1 MPDHGYAHAVKR
13 AVIVGNSDGIGL
25 ALSRRLLDDGWS
37 VTGISR
43 RDSGIAHE
51 RYSHRIAD
59 VTDSDYPPGD
69 LGAVDLCV
77 YCAGV
82 GELFNVDDLSSQTQ
96 ALQVNLIGAAR
107 TVEAVV
113 PGMIAA
119 GGGHFVGLSSLAD
132 VTISGEAFGYAA
144 SKAGLSTYLLGLRM
158 ALRPHGVAVTTVRF
172 GFVDTK
178 MAKGAIRPLIIPV
191 DEAVD
196 VVMRCIRRRPAVV
209 SYPRLM
215 SVASRVLRLATRV
228 GLR

>member
-1 MPDHGYAHAVKR
+1 MIR
-13 AVIVGNSDGIGL
+13 ALIVGNSDGIGL
-25 ALSRRLLDDGWS
+25 ALTRRLLDDGWT

-59 VTDSDYPPGD
+59 VTDPDYPPAD

-82 GELFNVDDLSSQTQ
+82 GELFDVNDFAAQTQ
-96 ALQVNLIGAAR
+96 ALRVNLLGAAR

-113 PGMIAA
+113 PGMITA
-119 GGGHFVGLSSLAD
+119 GRGHFVGLSSIAD
-132 VTISGEAFGYAA
+132 VMLSGEAFGYAA

-178 MAKGAIRPLIIPV
+178 MAKGTSLPMMIPV
-191 DEAVD
+191 AKAVD
-196 VVMRCIRRRPAVV
+196 VIMHCIRRRPAVV

-215 SVASRVLRLATRV
+215 SVAGRVLRLATR
-228 GLR
+228 GALR